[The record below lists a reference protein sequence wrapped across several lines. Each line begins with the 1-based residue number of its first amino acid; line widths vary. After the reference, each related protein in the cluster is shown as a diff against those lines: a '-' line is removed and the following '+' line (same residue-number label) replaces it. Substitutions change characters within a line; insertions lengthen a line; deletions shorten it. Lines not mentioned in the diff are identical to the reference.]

1 MTRTLTEANEN
12 SIWGKLYQNKMDG
25 LDSFY
30 PFKNGLEHIL
40 NKSKVAYLQNGEQI
54 RYFEDYHCKVRTI
67 NIHRIYLYI
76 LKVASDKIIPLP
88 CKYSI
93 LLCATFVEIKNS
105 FTKTLLVFNSKNFRI
120 IFYWKKTD
128 ESEPI

>member
-1 MTRTLTEANEN
+1 MNLVSVDLCLISLISPPKAWSMTRTLTEANEN

-67 NIHRIYLYI
+67 NIHHIYLYI
-76 LKVASDKIIPLP
+76 LKVS
-88 CKYSI
+88 
-93 LLCATFVEIKNS
+93 
-105 FTKTLLVFNSKNFRI
+105 
-120 IFYWKKTD
+120 
-128 ESEPI
+128 

>member
-30 PFKNGLEHIL
+30 SFKNGLEHIL

-67 NIHRIYLYI
+67 NIHQIYLYI
-76 LKVASDKIIPLP
+76 LVSSGTPKRVLARQGPISYP
-88 CKYSI
+88 
-93 LLCATFVEIKNS
+93 
-105 FTKTLLVFNSKNFRI
+105 NFLTTY
-120 IFYWKKTD
+120 FL
-128 ESEPI
+128 

>member
-67 NIHRIYLYI
+67 NIHHIYFYI
-76 LKVASDKIIPLP
+76 LVS
-88 CKYSI
+88 
-93 LLCATFVEIKNS
+93 
-105 FTKTLLVFNSKNFRI
+105 
-120 IFYWKKTD
+120 
-128 ESEPI
+128 SEAP

>member
-25 LDSFY
+25 SDSFY

-67 NIHRIYLYI
+67 NIGGLTTRGAPDLLENLRHRNLF
-76 LKVASDKIIPLP
+76 LRLSDL
-88 CKYSI
+88 
-93 LLCATFVEIKNS
+93 
-105 FTKTLLVFNSKNFRI
+105 
-120 IFYWKKTD
+120 
-128 ESEPI
+128 